1 MTADFSPTRAAMAAI
16 LMLGCCIA
24 RAGDAAPGA
33 AADGAPLWTFGGYGT
48 LGVVRSNDNQADF
61 TANVLNPGTAG
72 RSHEWSANVDSRIG
86 MQLGLNLNS
95 AWSAVLQLVSERTLE
110 NGYTPAVEWA
120 NVKYQATPDLSV
132 RLGRIALPLFL
143 AGDYRKAGYALPWVR
158 PPVEVYGS
166 IPISNSDGV
175 DASYRWSTGDVN
187 HVTQVFLGGTTIDI
201 TAQAKAKARTLIGLS
216 DTTTC
221 GNLTVRASAM
231 TTELSV
237 DIARALFDG
246 MARFGPQGVA
256 LTERYDVR
264 AKRAD
269 VVTIGFNYDPGAWF
283 LMGEIGR
290 MNARSY
296 LGDKT
301 VAYLSAGYRYGDITP
316 YVGYAVS
323 HANTETSSAGLSLGQ
338 LPPPLAAAGAQ
349 LNAGLNE
356 LLATIPRQRS
366 VTAGVRWDWRANYA
380 LKLQYDRLTP
390 QQGSNGTFINVLP
403 GFRSGRPV
411 GVFSAALDF
420 VF

>member
-16 LMLGCCIA
+16 LMLGCGIA
-24 RAGDAAPGA
+24 QAGDAAPAA

-48 LGVVRSNDNQADF
+48 LGVVRSNDSQADF

-72 RSHEWSANVDSRIG
+72 RSHEWSVNVDSRVGI
-86 MQLGLNLNS
+86 QLGLNLNS

-110 NGYTPAVEWA
+110 HGYAPAVEWA

-175 DASYRWSTGDVN
+175 DASYRWSAGDVN
-187 HVTQVFLGGTTIDI
+187 HVTQIFFGGTTIDI
-201 TAQAKAKARTLIGLS
+201 TPQAQAKARALTGLS
-216 DTTTC
+216 DTATC

-237 DIARALFDG
+237 NLARELFDG
-246 MARFGPQGVA
+246 MALFGPQGVA
-256 LTERYDVR
+256 LMERYDVR

-269 VVTIGFNYDPGAWF
+269 VLTIGFNYDPGAWF

-290 MNARSY
+290 MKARSY

-301 VAYLSAGYRYGDITP
+301 VAYLGAGYRYGDFTP
-316 YVGYAVS
+316 YAGYAVS
-323 HANTETSSAGLSLGQ
+323 RANMETGSAGLSLGQ
-338 LPPPLAAAGAQ
+338 LLPPLAAAGAQ

-366 VTAGVRWDWRANYA
+366 VTVGVRWDWRANHA
-380 LKLQYDRLTP
+380 FKLQYDRLTP

>member
-1 MTADFSPTRAAMAAI
+1 
-16 LMLGCCIA
+16 
-24 RAGDAAPGA
+24 
-33 AADGAPLWTFGGYGT
+33 
-48 LGVVRSNDNQADF
+48 
-61 TANVLNPGTAG
+61 
-72 RSHEWSANVDSRIG
+72 
-86 MQLGLNLNS
+86 
-95 AWSAVLQLVSERTLE
+95 
-110 NGYTPAVEWA
+110 
-120 NVKYQATPDLSV
+120 
-132 RLGRIALPLFL
+132 
-143 AGDYRKAGYALPWVR
+143 
-158 PPVEVYGS
+158 
-166 IPISNSDGV
+166 
-175 DASYRWSTGDVN
+175 
-187 HVTQVFLGGTTIDI
+187 
-201 TAQAKAKARTLIGLS
+201 
-216 DTTTC
+216 
-221 GNLTVRASAM
+221 M

-237 DIARALFDG
+237 DIARELFDG
-246 MARFGPQGVA
+246 MALFGPQGVA

-338 LPPPLAAAGAQ
+338 LPPSLAAAGAQ

-366 VTAGVRWDWRANYA
+366 VTVGARWDWRSNYA